1 VERVLGYARALS
13 QRNIKT
19 AFSIWLRGPQ
29 TTDSFCFRLS
39 RSEAAA
45 SRIDSAMNGTGFWN
59 DDARQ
64 IHRLSAVS
72 TEKQGQSG
80 LGIEARRRVIEDYLN
95 GGRWE
100 LLAEYSRSRR
110 ASGRIASSSPMPRLP
125 VPRSSSP
132 SSTACRAMSPSSRP

>member
-1 VERVLGYARALS
+1 MPSTASSTIPPEGPISAVTSRIPLGECVIEFAP
-13 QRNIKT
+13 
-19 AFSIWLRGPQ
+19 AFSIWLRGPE

-39 RSEAAA
+39 RSEVAA

-100 LLAEYSRSRR
+100 LLAEYSRSRDR
-110 ASGRIASSSPMPRLP
+110 KSTRLNSSH
-125 VPRSSSP
+125 
-132 SSTACRAMSPSSRP
+132 